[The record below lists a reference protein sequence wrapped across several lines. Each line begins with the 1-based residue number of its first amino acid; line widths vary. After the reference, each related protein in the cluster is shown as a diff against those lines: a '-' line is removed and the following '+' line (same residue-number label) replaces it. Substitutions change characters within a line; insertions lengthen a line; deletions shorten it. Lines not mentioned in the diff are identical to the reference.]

1 MKLRIFSSPPAYAGC
16 GGRRRSR
23 WLGLLMT
30 FVLLLGVSQ
39 TVKAAMTFGS
49 NSNISQHPSWNYPW
63 IELSLCFYDTN
74 GSDSFF
80 THGKGDGTHD
90 GPAIYFD
97 SEYVCSPDY
106 ELAWPGSEGTG
117 NDSGLDDER
126 GNNSWWRNT
135 YNVPSNSGSDYTVK
149 FYDPRKDGGRFY
161 VTVVIYA
168 RKLKLERPHYIRI
181 KGYWKTNNEGTV
193 LVNKEFTVNSLNSSQ
208 LTKPTG
214 MMMTD
219 YSHFTMN
226 GNLYSSYGPTW
237 VGTSTDAD
245 GYNYVAPDALGSK
258 QQYSQGVASFN
269 DLSLIINR
277 DDYYNPVEKPVEYVV
292 KRTVSDRGDFYLY
305 KWFFVQ
311 VPGFVRAKELQTQ
324 VELWKKNIT
333 LTWLPDDSDNRSK
346 EGKWRIYR
354 RLVGGSSWTLL
365 TSDLDY
371 SDTPSYTDTDLDLE
385 YNKEYEYKIIF
396 IPKNSPTG
404 VEREEL
410 TQTVTGVLVPA
421 FDFSNLTTTSQE
433 SSVLVSWSHEK
444 PTNNTAL
451 TFKVWRTRD
460 NGMFYNGDQTLQ
472 DKIIEAMGNTP
483 VAEVPAS
490 SANSTLTYEDQHL
503 ASNCAA
509 YWYRI
514 SVEAFG
520 TTFYSNLIGPAAMEG
535 STEIT
540 GMTANRGTYSNVVK
554 VQWDVRQVGTD
565 PTRFVVS
572 RRLLGSTDASD
583 YQQVYVTSGTESSYF
598 FEDNTAQPGQF
609 YQYRVMAQSNC
620 VDAVTNEASY
630 INGSWKEA
638 DGFCQSRGIISGRIT
653 YGTGTAVPYARVELA
668 KNSEGDDTHQFYSMK
683 VNPQGGIL
691 WSPTATAAKGLFE
704 GKAFTVQLYVRPD
717 AVVADG
723 STLIDGGG
731 NFAIMLKPAAE
742 TGQSEVYVQVG
753 SGEPAATGVTLT
765 NGDFAN
771 LSVANNG
778 TTGWTVRTIDKNG
791 TLTSQTVTT
800 AAIAWTGSDGVAFG
814 CDRGFT
820 ADHAFTGYLD
830 DIRLWS
836 KALTDDDIMGNYD
849 RLLIGTEAGLK
860 IYWPMDEGV
869 SALPFAYD
877 YSKTSG
883 VANENHGQK
892 QPNSAFD
899 NRVIPSDTQLGL
911 YGKTDTE
918 GNYVIRGIP
927 FTGEGTNYKV
937 SPSLGIHSFSPQYQT
952 RFISM
957 DALTHSGVDFEDVSS
972 FPVRGTVYY
981 SGTTYPVEG
990 VSFAVDGVTCTREGN
1005 IITTDADGNYEISVP
1020 IGDHYITM
1028 SKQGHTFEHNGRYP
1042 DNPDPNSQ
1050 ELVTFD
1056 QEVSN
1061 LIFYDTTLVPI
1072 AGRVVGGATEAE
1084 KPLGF
1089 GESNNNIGQ
1098 AQIVMTPTRNNVRMN
1113 VLVDTSH
1120 GGLQFVTNPN
1130 ERELDKATNRVNSSA
1145 SVGGGDNY
1153 CNNITITTDAASGEF
1168 AVMVPPIE
1176 YRVSSITIPSQSG
1189 ISFDLP
1195 RVDASDIQDITDSI
1209 ANELGGYDK
1218 FKYKAK
1224 VVAEYDATPT
1234 FTVTQVTEKGQP
1246 TAGFGEEKI
1255 TVDEEVV
1262 PIYTTDANG
1271 TVTYNYGAP
1280 IFKMFEPYFFKITA
1294 YEEYVNQDD
1303 PTDIK
1308 LSQRPLEGYIVT
1320 IGNELSSAA
1329 EVNPAA
1335 GNANDG
1341 AVVSLAENQLQLDSL
1356 GQVVYKWRG
1365 GFPNI
1370 IAPYYRTLTIT
1381 YGETGKENPW
1391 RNANDPFK
1399 GIVLGELPTG
1409 NNFITKGPNHIDL
1422 ILRDPGGSGS
1432 QSWFEKDGSFTI
1444 DYTYKSLFSTE
1455 ENIKAVSHLGVNA
1468 EIGFGLG
1475 TITMTEIK
1483 AKYDLTTETTG
1494 AFDGQWGHVYSS
1506 TTETSERI
1514 STSDDPDF
1522 VGRAGDVFMGRATNV
1537 IFGDNK
1543 YLHIEK
1549 VGSQYGL
1556 NVGSVISYGQQ
1567 FATKFVY
1574 TERDII
1580 NNEIPKLERLR
1591 NALLKPEGTTS
1602 STDIVYVTS
1611 LSEDDE
1617 NYGKKGT
1624 YRLVVPTGHS
1634 PNYTDKVQEY
1644 NSFITGWKELLASNE
1659 AAKVKAINNREK
1671 YLKEN
1676 VSFSSGT
1683 IIENTSSTAKDT
1695 TYTNEQHFMMS
1706 LHLGLGTGF
1715 EVSGT
1720 GVEAEIN
1727 TTNGGGY
1734 ERDTVRTT
1742 THVDTYGYM
1751 LAESGTADALS
1762 VDVFNAPDGYGPIF
1776 VTRAGQTSCPFED
1789 EEKTQFY
1796 RPGQYTLSA
1805 KTMKVEDPDISAES
1819 TIVTGVPSGK
1829 AAVFSLVLQNMSE
1842 VGEDAY
1848 FNVGVVPGTN
1858 QHGAALWLNQLNITE
1873 GAKIFVEAGKKLNQT
1888 LTLTQSDLSVL
1899 DYEGIQ
1905 VFLQSDCD
1913 ESLIDYVTLEA
1924 HFQPAC
1930 TDINFAVNNTVING
1944 NNPNANITLTAN
1956 GYDKSFS
1963 SLQAIKLQMRGS
1975 ADNYWTTLAT
1985 YNASQTDAT
1994 AADYIP
2000 DNGSIS
2006 YVFDMTNYT
2015 DGTYVFRAVTEC
2027 SFGSDEIEG
2036 ESNEVAVVKDI
2047 VSPMLIAMPS
2057 PSDGILDFGDE
2068 ISATFNEDIQKN
2080 LLSKADNFFV
2090 RGVLNGARVTHDVAL
2105 NMTGAEAAQTEARI
2119 DLSARDFTIETWLNW
2134 SAAGTLLQHGS
2145 ADNNMKVGVDAQGHL
2160 IVNIGEQTY
2169 TSTAAIPANKWV
2181 YLALNY
2187 IYDAEN
2193 EQGKLTAHYA
2203 KDADEVQLFDRVE
2216 AVAYTGNGTLT
2227 VGKDITGQAHELTL
2241 WNTNRLWAE
2250 SLSEMYS
2257 TKSNYTPNLIGY
2269 WPLNEGHGN
2278 AGTDR
2283 SRSRNLTVADN
2294 AWYIYGDN
2302 YTLQLNGSTKAVA
2315 NIGDITTT
2323 SSESY
2328 EIETWFRI
2336 DESQSTA
2343 GNIVATNSG
2352 NLQLK
2357 VNGSGAL
2364 EVVANGSTF
2373 SVGNEDYRD
2382 GQWHHLALNVL
2393 KSTGG
2398 SAIVY
2403 VDGVQKRQMS
2413 AAQVPSLQ
2421 AASLYL
2427 GENLKGAIDEL
2438 RIWHGRRTSD
2448 VIKENMFARVAA
2460 DEPGLVAYYPMETS
2474 TVGSDGQVHFNAS
2487 LTDLTHSAKTITAAS
2502 GTLSTSTTNSAPIQ
2516 ALRTSNN
2523 VEFTFAPSER
2533 KILITLDELAAKTE
2547 GCTVQ
2552 FTLSNVRD
2560 MQNNICEPITWSAY
2574 IRQNQLR
2581 WGQQEVEVR
2590 KLDDDVATFD
2600 VDVVNRGGSTQ
2611 NWVISDLPSWLS
2623 VSSESGTLEAQA
2635 TKTVTFTVDAA
2646 TAIGTH
2652 EAEIYLTGDMNIR
2665 EALVVKVTS
2674 AVTPPEWAVNAEGYE
2689 STMNVVGQ
2697 LQIDGTI
2704 SEDAEDIVAAFRG
2717 NECVGLAHPLYLN
2730 KYDAYFVMLTVYG
2743 NADDSDVD
2751 LTFKVFDAST
2761 GTTYPMVATSVDV
2774 DFNPDYLVGTFA
2786 APVIFNPQDAIE
2798 QTLALKK
2805 GWAWTSLYVT
2815 PTDNSVSAIF
2825 KDNGEEVTYVKNKSA
2840 FAQLNGTNFVGSLT
2854 NMVVGDMYKVNAT
2867 TATTTS
2873 VIGTPAVPTEVE
2885 MTIAKGWNWI
2895 GYNCGSFNT
2904 LENAFA
2910 DLNPVDGDIVKSQ
2923 GPFCIYD
2930 DGEWVGNL
2938 SLMTPGQGYCY
2949 WSEATTTKTFHYP
2962 TVAAS
2967 KAPRRAPGRIAED
2980 EVFVNTDYE
2989 GNMSIVAI
2997 VMDGGEVLSD
3007 AKITVVSDSE
3017 VRGFSTRAVRDD
3029 IHFVS
3034 VAGKGSGDKLTFM
3047 VSYDGCDYLLTQS
3060 EFYQN
3065 DAVLGSL
3072 KTPYVLNL
3080 NGATGIQ
3087 GIEGDE
3093 NETIYDLAGRKL
3105 EKLNQNHG
3113 VFIVNGRKIVK

>member
-1 MKLRIFSSPPAYAGC
+1 METQKRSSSLPAGTRQERAKTA
-16 GGRRRSR
+16 RRSR

-30 FVLLLGVSQ
+30 FVLLFAANLSVR
-39 TVKAAMTFGS
+39 AAMEFGAH
-49 NSNISQHPSWNYPW
+49 SNIIHHPTWAEPW
-63 IELSLCFYDTN
+63 IVIDLHFYDTD

-80 THGKGDGTHD
+80 LHKPAEGSTR
-90 GPAIYFD
+90 GPAMYIDGVYIDSFD
-97 SEYVCSPDY
+97 S
-106 ELAWPGSEGTG
+106 ELAWPNSDSDTEGTG
-117 NDSGLDDER
+117 NDKALNDER
-126 GNNSWWRNT
+126 SHNSWWKGTHTKTRNGKT
-135 YNVPSNSGSDYTVK
+135 YTVR
-149 FYDPRKDGGRFY
+149 FFDPALDNARFH
-161 VTVVIYA
+161 VKVFIWIEN
-168 RKLKLERPHYIRI
+168 LELDKTHSIKI
-181 KGYWKTNNEGTV
+181 KGYWKTNNSGYS
-193 LVNKEFTVNSLNSSQ
+193 LKEKTWTANAIPSSYSEPTNAKMIDNGHYSFNGGLNS
-208 LTKPTG
+208 G
-214 MMMTD
+214 
-219 YSHFTMN
+219 
-226 GNLYSSYGPTW
+226 YGPTW
-237 VGTSTDAD
+237 VGTNATAD
-245 GYNYVAPDALGSK
+245 GSNYVAHESLTSVKEYAKGQTS
-258 QQYSQGVASFN
+258 YSNLTFPLVRT
-269 DLSLIINR
+269 SLYETVTI
-277 DDYYNPVEKPVEYVV
+277 PTEYVV
-292 KRTVSDRGDFYLY
+292 SRPCTVEGYSRDVYFYKWHNLIIPCFPRAANVIAEGNKWNKTVSLSWSSEVYDSNKCITDG
-305 KWFFVQ
+305 KWYVF
-311 VPGFVRAKELQTQ
+311 R
-324 VELWKKNIT
+324 KNPRDNSVKIVGSEIAYNTHT
-333 LTWLPDDSDNRSK
+333 LTDNSTSLDYGIPYTYYVCFVPNGWTVESWEDAAGLWASK
-346 EGKWRIYR
+346 AF
-354 RLVGGSSWTLL
+354 TLL
-365 TSDLDY
+365 QEYQFKAFTAEGYDEKIELSWNLESFGNANNSNTYDVVLQRSVNNNTNWVDVYTQTINSSTILSGSY
-371 SDTPSYTDTDLDLE
+371 SDYD
-385 YNKEYEYKIIF
+385 
-396 IPKNSPTG
+396 
-404 VEREEL
+404 V
-410 TQTVTGVLVPA
+410 
-421 FDFSNLTTTSQE
+421 SN
-433 SSVLVSWSHEK
+433 
-444 PTNNTAL
+444 PCTNYYYRLMVMA
-451 TFKVWRTRD
+451 
-460 NGMFYNGDQTLQ
+460 Q
-472 DKIIEAMGNTP
+472 D
-483 VAEVPAS
+483 
-490 SANSTLTYEDQHL
+490 
-503 ASNCAA
+503 
-509 YWYRI
+509 
-514 SVEAFG
+514 
-520 TTFYSNLIGPAAMEG
+520 TTFYSIEKVA
-535 STEIT
+535 SIT
-540 GMTANRGTYSNVVK
+540 GVSKVTDITASRGTYTGRVRI
-554 VQWDVRQVGTD
+554 QWEAEQYGNGTTYYTVR
-565 PTRFVVS
+565 
-572 RRLLGSTDASD
+572 RRPLGSGDDRWVTLYTTNGTATSYN
-583 YQQVYVTSGTESSYF
+583 YQ
-598 FEDNTAQPGQF
+598 DDTAQPGDYYE
-609 YQYRVMAQSNC
+609 YQVISDTKCETGNSMVQ
-620 VDAVTNEASY
+620 NEV
-630 INGSWKEA
+630 KT
-638 DGFCQSRGIISGRIT
+638 DGFCMARGVVSGRIS
-653 YGTGTAVPYARVELA
+653 YGTGTAVNGVRVTLVPSSDSGNDVQA
-668 KNSEGDDTHQFYSMK
+668 FYSLRLQGIGEGVTWPVPQAMK
-683 VNPQGGIL
+683 TTTT
-691 WSPTATAAKGLFE
+691 SPYTIQFFLRPETNDASRTANAVLLEEE
-704 GKAFTVQLYVRPD
+704 GTNAPLLQLSPYDDENERY
-717 AVVADG
+717 
-723 STLIDGGG
+723 TLINGSSTTNVYIKRNEFTLVTLRYDGTNLTVSTFDKNREGSSSSK
-731 NFAIMLKPAAE
+731 A
-742 TGQSEVYVQVG
+742 G
-753 SGEPAATGVTLT
+753 SGLSA
-765 NGDFAN
+765 DN
-771 LSVANNG
+771 LHIGYSLDSNKPQFQG
-778 TTGWTVRTIDKNG
+778 YIDEIRIYSRA
-791 TLTSQTVTT
+791 L
-800 AAIAWTGSDGVAFG
+800 SDAEIESY
-814 CDRGFT
+814 
-820 ADHAFTGYLD
+820 ADHTLAC
-830 DIRLWS
+830 
-836 KALTDDDIMGNYD
+836 
-849 RLLIGTEAGLK
+849 TEDGLVAY
-860 IYWPMDEGV
+860 IPLDEGIQV
-869 SALPFAYD
+869 LDKAYD

-883 VANENHGQK
+883 AANENHGDLAGGTF
-892 QPNSAFD
+892 ST
-899 NRVIPSDTQLGL
+899 VIPDSTQLGL
-911 YGKTDTE
+911 LGYTDVN
-918 GNYVIRGIP
+918 GNYVVRGVP
-927 FTGEGTNYKV
+927 FNGDGTNYSILPFMGVHK
-937 SPSLGIHSFSPQYQT
+937 FSPNKQSRY
-952 RFISM
+952 IS
-957 DALTHSGVDFEDVSS
+957 ASSIVHSGVDFEDVSS
-972 FPVRGTVYY
+972 FRVRGTVYY
-981 SGTTYPVEG
+981 AGTTYPVEG

-1089 GESNNNIGQ
+1089 GESDNNIGQ

-1113 VLVDTSH
+1113 VLVDTSQ

-1130 ERELDKATNRVNSSA
+1130 ERELDKATTRVNSSA

-1195 RVDASDIQDITDSI
+1195 RVDASDMQDITDSI

-1234 FTVTQVTEKGQP
+1234 FTVTQVTENGQP

-1255 TVDEEVV
+1255 TVDEEEV
-1262 PIYTTDANG
+1262 PIYTADANG

-1335 GNANDG
+1335 GNADDG

-1381 YGETGKENPW
+1381 YGETGTENPW

-1432 QSWFEKDGSFTI
+1432 QAWFEKGGSFTI

-1455 ENIKAVSHLGVNA
+1455 ENIKAVSHLGVSA

-1475 TITMTEIK
+1475 TITMTDVK

-1580 NNEIPKLERLR
+1580 NNEIPKLEQLR

-1624 YRLVVPTGHS
+1624 YRLVVPAGHS

-1644 NSFITGWKELLASNE
+1644 NSFINGWKELLASNE
-1659 AAKVKAINNREK
+1659 AVKVKAINNRDK

-1715 EVSGT
+1715 EVNGT

-1727 TTNGGGY
+1727 ATNGGGY

-1742 THVDTYGYM
+1742 THVDTYGYK

-1858 QHGAALWLNQLNITE
+1858 QHGAALWLNQLNITD

-1913 ESLIDYVTLEA
+1913 DSLIDYVTLEA

-1944 NNPNANITLTAN
+1944 NNPNASITLTAN

-2036 ESNEVAVVKDI
+2036 ESNEVAVVKDT

-2057 PSDGILDFGDE
+2057 PSDGVLDFGDE

-2160 IVNIGEQTY
+2160 TVNIGEQTY

-2203 KDADEVQLFDRVE
+2203 KDDDEVQLFDRVE

-2227 VGKDITGQAHELTL
+2227 VGKSITGQAHELTL

-2343 GNIVATNSG
+2343 GSIVATNNG

-2357 VNGSGAL
+2357 VNASGAL
-2364 EVVANGSTF
+2364 EIVANGSTY

-2393 KSTGG
+2393 KNTGG

-2825 KDNGEEVTYVKNKSA
+2825 KDNGDEVTYVKNKSA

-2910 DLNPVDGDIVKSQ
+2910 DLNPVDGDIIKSQ

-2967 KAPRRAPGRIAED
+2967 KAPRRAPGHIAED

-3105 EKLNQNHG
+3105 ERLNQNHG

>member
-1 MKLRIFSSPPAYAGC
+1 MVRIWWDPANYIRASHAVIPKYIFIDQPLQFKLSGYWHKNGVDATNPTVYTKNVDISKIKAPIWGTISRSQGQISYSGSLSNADITNYDWSLTMFTTKPGATTYVVPSS
-16 GGRRRSR
+16 
-23 WLGLLMT
+23 
-30 FVLLLGVSQ
+30 
-39 TVKAAMTFGS
+39 S
-49 NSNISQHPSWNYPW
+49 NSLDGIKSAESGAQNLNATFNNATNYYQGYTLYPRMSGVRKAPGYTFSDEYGSITTTGITLIKDYDPIKIPGYPRAANVSVEGKKWTKTVNLSWNNEIYDANNCNTNGTWSVFRKNLNDDTVEPVGSD
-63 IELSLCFYDTN
+63 IGYNTRTFTDNSETLDYDTPY
-74 GSDSFF
+74 
-80 THGKGDGTHD
+80 T
-90 GPAIYFD
+90 Y
-97 SEYVCSPDY
+97 YVCFVPDG
-106 ELAWPGSEGTG
+106 W
-117 NDSGLDDER
+117 
-126 GNNSWWRNT
+126 
-135 YNVPSNSGSDYTVK
+135 
-149 FYDPRKDGGRFY
+149 
-161 VTVVIYA
+161 
-168 RKLKLERPHYIRI
+168 
-181 KGYWKTNNEGTV
+181 
-193 LVNKEFTVNSLNSSQ
+193 TVNS
-208 LTKPTG
+208 
-214 MMMTD
+214 
-219 YSHFTMN
+219 
-226 GNLYSSYGPTW
+226 W
-237 VGTSTDAD
+237 TDAA
-245 GYNYVAPDALGSK
+245 GLWASKNFTLERAYQFRNFVVEGGASEIALSWELESFSNASNNN
-258 QQYSQGVASFN
+258 QYQ
-269 DLSLIINR
+269 
-277 DDYYNPVEKPVEYVV
+277 VV
-292 KRTVSDRGDFYLY
+292 
-305 KWFFVQ
+305 VQ
-311 VPGFVRAKELQTQ
+311 RAT
-324 VELWKKNIT
+324 NT
-333 LTWLPDDSDNRSK
+333 NT
-346 EGKWRIYR
+346 
-354 RLVGGSSWTLL
+354 SWTDIY
-365 TSDLDY
+365 TQTINSA
-371 SDTPSYTDTDLDLE
+371 STTTGSYTDANVSNPCTD
-385 YNKEYEYKIIF
+385 YI
-396 IPKNSPTG
+396 
-404 VEREEL
+404 
-410 TQTVTGVLVPA
+410 
-421 FDFSNLTTTSQE
+421 
-433 SSVLVSWSHEK
+433 
-444 PTNNTAL
+444 
-451 TFKVWRTRD
+451 
-460 NGMFYNGDQTLQ
+460 
-472 DKIIEAMGNTP
+472 
-483 VAEVPAS
+483 
-490 SANSTLTYEDQHL
+490 
-503 ASNCAA
+503 
-509 YWYRI
+509 YRLM
-514 SVEAFG
+514 VQAQN
-520 TTFYSNLIGPAAMEG
+520 TTFYSAEKVSG
-535 STEIT
+535 IT
-540 GMTANRGTYSNVVK
+540 GTSKVTSVAASRGTYNGR
-554 VQWDVRQVGTD
+554 VRVSWEAEQYGTD
-565 PTRFVVS
+565 PTYYKVNRRPMGSGDDKWVTIYSTNGTATSYNYQDDTALPGDYYDYQVVS
-572 RRLLGSTDASD
+572 ETRCESNGVVSVKTFNE
-583 YQQVYVTSGTESSYF
+583 VT
-598 FEDNTAQPGQF
+598 
-609 YQYRVMAQSNC
+609 
-620 VDAVTNEASY
+620 
-630 INGSWKEA
+630 
-638 DGFCQSRGIISGRIT
+638 DGFCVARGVISGRVS
-653 YGTGTAVPYARVELA
+653 YGTGTAVNGVRVNLIP
-668 KNSEGDDTHQFYSMK
+668 NSDSGNDVQAFYSLYLESFGEGVTWPVPQAMK
-683 VNPQGGIL
+683 TTTT
-691 WSPTATAAKGLFE
+691 SPY
-704 GKAFTVQLYVRPD
+704 TVQFFLRPETDD
-717 AVVADG
+717 ASRTANAVLLEEEGTNAPLLQLSPYDAENERY
-723 STLIDGGG
+723 TLINGSSTTD
-731 NFAIMLKPAAE
+731 
-742 TGQSEVYVQVG
+742 VYVKRNEFTLVTLRYDGTNLTVSTFDKNREGNSSSKAG
-753 SGEPAATGVTLT
+753 SGLSA
-765 NGDFAN
+765 DN
-771 LSVANNG
+771 LHIGYSSDSNKPQFQG
-778 TTGWTVRTIDKNG
+778 YIDEIRIYSRA
-791 TLTSQTVTT
+791 L
-800 AAIAWTGSDGVAFG
+800 SDAEIENY
-814 CDRGFT
+814 
-820 ADHAFTGYLD
+820 ADHTLA
-830 DIRLWS
+830 
-836 KALTDDDIMGNYD
+836 
-849 RLLIGTEAGLK
+849 GTEDGLVA
-860 IYWPMDEGV
+860 YMPLDEGIQ
-869 SALPFAYD
+869 ALRKAYD

-883 VANENHGQK
+883 AANENHGDLAGGRFSTTV
-892 QPNSAFD
+892 PDS
-899 NRVIPSDTQLGL
+899 TQLGL
-911 YGKTDTE
+911 MCYTDVN
-918 GNYVIRGIP
+918 GNYVIRGVP
-927 FTGEGTNYKV
+927 FNGDGTNYNVVPRMGVHK
-937 SPSLGIHSFSPQYQT
+937 FSPNKQSRYVSAS
-952 RFISM
+952 SM
-957 DALTHSGVDFEDVSS
+957 VHSGVDFEDVSS
-972 FPVRGTVYY
+972 FRVRGTVYY
-981 SGTTYPVEG
+981 AGTTYPVEG

-1072 AGRVVGGATEAE
+1072 AGRVVGGATEAG

-1089 GESNNNIGQ
+1089 GESDNNIGQ

-1113 VLVDTSH
+1113 VLVDTSQ

-1130 ERELDKATNRVNSSA
+1130 ERELDKATTRVNSSA

-1176 YRVSSITIPSQSG
+1176 YRVSSITIPSQSN

-1195 RVDASDIQDITDSI
+1195 RVDASDMQDITDSI

-1224 VVAEYDATPT
+1224 VVAEYDAPAT
-1234 FTVTQVTEKGQP
+1234 FIVKQVTVSGEE
-1246 TAGFGEEKI
+1246 TAGFGEQSI
-1255 TVDEEVV
+1255 TVDEEEV
-1262 PIYTTDANG
+1262 PIYTADANG
-1271 TVTYNYGAP
+1271 TVTYNYGEP

-1308 LSQRPLEGYIVT
+1308 RSQRPLEGYIVT

-1341 AVVSLAENQLQLDSL
+1341 AVISLAENQLQLDSL

-1370 IAPYYRTLTIT
+1370 ISPYTRTLTIT
-1381 YGETGKENPW
+1381 YGETGTENPW
-1391 RNANDPFK
+1391 RSANDPFK
-1399 GIVLGELPTG
+1399 GIVIGELPTG
-1409 NNFITKGPNHIDL
+1409 NNFITKGPNHIDM

-1432 QSWFEKDGSFTI
+1432 QSWFEKGGSYTKDI
-1444 DYTYKSLFSTE
+1444 TYKSLFSTE

-1475 TITMTEIK
+1475 TITITDIK
-1483 AKYDLTTETTG
+1483 AKYDLTTETTA
-1494 AFDGQWGHVYSS
+1494 AFDGQWGHVFSS

-1522 VGRAGDVFMGRATNV
+1522 VGRSGDLFMGRSTNL
-1537 IFGDNK
+1537 IFGDNR

-1549 VGSQYGL
+1549 VGSQYAL
-1556 NVGSVISYGQQ
+1556 NVGSAISCGQQ

-1624 YRLVVPTGHS
+1624 YRLVVPAGHS

-1644 NSFITGWKELLASNE
+1644 NSFINGWKELLASNE
-1659 AAKVKAINNREK
+1659 AVKVKAINNRDK

-1720 GVEAEIN
+1720 GVEGEIN

-1742 THVDTYGYM
+1742 THVETYGYI
-1751 LAESGTADALS
+1751 LAETGTADALS

-1913 ESLIDYVTLEA
+1913 DSLIDYVTLEA

-1944 NNPNANITLTAN
+1944 NNPNASITLTAN

-2160 IVNIGEQTY
+2160 TVNIGEQTY

-2241 WNTNRLWAE
+2241 WNINRLWAE

-2343 GNIVATNSG
+2343 GSIVATNNG

-2357 VNGSGAL
+2357 VNASGAL
-2364 EVVANGSTF
+2364 EVIANGSTY

-2421 AASLYL
+2421 AANLYL

-2474 TVGSDGQVHFNAS
+2474 TVGSDGLVHFNAS

-2611 NWVISDLPSWLS
+2611 NWVISDMPSWLS

-2743 NADDSDVD
+2743 NADDNDVD

-2910 DLNPVDGDIVKSQ
+2910 DLNPVDGDIIKSQ

-2967 KAPRRAPGRIAED
+2967 KAPRRAPGRSTED

-3017 VRGFSTRAVRDD
+3017 VRGFSARAVRDD

-3105 EKLNQNHG
+3105 EKLNQKRG
-3113 VFIVNGRKIVK
+3113 VFIVNGLKIVK